1 MIPLLKPL
9 ILPLVFVVGAAVAA
23 HRYLNADGFFLN
35 LATEVVG
42 ILITLCYVEWML
54 DQHEKTRWKST
65 DERIA
70 SRLQVLL
77 NATISGLRSG
87 LGFGPEILSQDI
99 AATCDPYMVHKELVR
114 VAEHVLAPE
123 ARSRVLAL
131 DRKGWSALAQHLR
144 NAHNGIAAFL
154 SAFQSRL
161 TPDQISTLLDLQE
174 ALTSSLTSY
183 TIFPDIMG
191 VPLEELPRAKTP
203 PVVLQRDGCE
213 SCARDLQRIC
223 ALVKQ
228 LSDSVDVK

>member
-1 MIPLLKPL
+1 MVPLLKPL
-9 ILPLVFVVGAAVAA
+9 IGPLVLLFGVAVAI
-23 HRYLNADGFFLN
+23 HIYWKADGFFLN

-54 DQHEKTRWKST
+54 EQHEKNRWKST

-70 SRLQVLL
+70 SRLRVLL
-77 NATISGLRSG
+77 NATISGVRSG
-87 LGFGPEILSQDI
+87 LGFGPEILGQDI
-99 AATCDPYMVHKELVR
+99 AATCDPYVVHKELVR
-114 VAEHVLAPE
+114 VAECVLAPG
-123 ARSRVLAL
+123 ALSRVLAL
-131 DRKGWSALAQHLR
+131 DRKGWSSLAQHLR

-161 TPDQISTLLDLQE
+161 NPDQISTLLDLQE

-183 TIFPDIMG
+183 TIFPDLMG
-191 VPLEELPRAKTP
+191 VPVEELPRSQTP
-203 PVVLQRDGCE
+203 PLVLQRDGCE

-228 LSDSVDVK
+228 LSDSVDVE